1 MSTYTTTREYD
12 TTAAHAEEFYA
23 IDYTL
28 AYADQRELVERF
40 ADSLEYAVRYDQT
53 SQYPSEMIHQIIDE
67 WLTTGTYQIA
77 EMWLRANCPQ
87 PDPNNMVMTITGQ
100 MVTALAELGHEW
112 LSALL
117 DTEDTLAGTMARLN
131 TLWPVVFVEVTD

>member
-1 MSTYTTTREYD
+1 MTTYTTTREYD

-40 ADSLEYAVRYDQT
+40 ADSLEYAVRYDDTTQ
-53 SQYPSEMIHQIIDE
+53 QPSDMIHQIIDA
-67 WLTTGTYQIA
+67 WLVTGDHAIA
-77 EMWLRANCPQ
+77 EMWLRANRPQ

>member
-1 MSTYTTTREYD
+1 MTTYTTTREYD
-12 TTAAHAEEFYA
+12 STAAHAEEFYA

-67 WLTTGTYQIA
+67 WLTTSTYQIA

-87 PDPNNMVMTITGQ
+87 PDFDSDNAATTISGQ
-100 MVTALAELGHEW
+100 MIAALAELGYEW

-117 DTEDTLAGTMARLN
+117 DTEDTTAGTLERLN
-131 TLWPVVFVEVTD
+131 TLWPVTETN